1 MAALALKLRD
11 AVIVDKRFADLSLRP
26 DAVPLLVEA
35 GDQLVDLDLLRVA
48 GIGGLPRCEF
58 LVGKDLDA
66 VEVRC

>member
-1 MAALALKLRD
+1 M
-11 AVIVDKRFADLSLRP
+11 
-26 DAVPLLVEA
+26 VEA

-66 VEVRC
+66 VEFRC